1 MNLES
6 TKQLDDPESTST
18 GTSTG
23 NREKQTR
30 KLREWEVAD
39 IAAPNINGGSQEVVR
54 QLAPQDISKLQS
66 FFLVVWVHH

>member
-1 MNLES
+1 MFFIVYLELPSISVSGRGSIFSNERPYFIMNLES

-30 KLREWEVAD
+30 KLRE
-39 IAAPNINGGSQEVVR
+39 
-54 QLAPQDISKLQS
+54 
-66 FFLVVWVHH
+66 